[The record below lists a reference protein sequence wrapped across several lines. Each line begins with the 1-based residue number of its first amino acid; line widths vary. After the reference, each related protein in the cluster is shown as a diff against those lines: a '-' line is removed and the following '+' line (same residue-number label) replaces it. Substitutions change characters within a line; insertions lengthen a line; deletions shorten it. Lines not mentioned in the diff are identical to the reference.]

1 MWLRI
6 GVVALIVAGLL
17 LVPGAF
23 RLSQRLTRVRRIR
36 RGERPADAAW
46 DEFAASAIDLGAGGN
61 GSETPRAFAARI
73 AERDAFDDVR
83 ARGAVL
89 RLRDAVERERY
100 GPGDAAPAPEAS
112 VATLVDDLE
121 TARAALLEDAR
132 GAERAR
138 AVLLPHSLF
147 DGVRR
152 VLGDRLA
159 PGA

>member
-1 MWLRI
+1 
-6 GVVALIVAGLL
+6 VVALIVAALL
-17 LVPGAF
+17 LVPAAF

-46 DEFAASAIDLGAGGN
+46 DELAAWAIDLGAGG
-61 GSETPRAFAARI
+61 GDSETPRAFAARI
-73 AERDAFDDVR
+73 AEREAFDDVR
-83 ARGAVL
+83 ARYAVL

-100 GPGDAAPAPEAS
+100 GPVDAPAPETS

-132 GAERAR
+132 GAERVR
-138 AVLLPHSLF
+138 AILLPHSLF

-152 VLGDRLA
+152 LLGDRLA

>member
-1 MWLRI
+1 
-6 GVVALIVAGLL
+6 
-17 LVPGAF
+17 
-23 RLSQRLTRVRRIR
+23 
-36 RGERPADAAW
+36 
-46 DEFAASAIDLGAGGN
+46 
-61 GSETPRAFAARI
+61 
-73 AERDAFDDVR
+73 
-83 ARGAVL
+83 VL

-112 VATLVDDLE
+112 VETLVDDLE
-121 TARAALLEDAR
+121 TARAALLEDAG

-152 VLGDRLA
+152 VLGDRPA